1 MSTTLESLQTTLA
14 AEHAAVWV
22 FSMLGAQT
30 SESAEPE
37 LFAALTSSYTIHRSR
52 RDQLARSIRDLGVEP
67 MASSLAYE
75 VPTTE
80 GPNAAGTPEQVTAA
94 ARLVETRC
102 AATYADLVGSTY
114 GDQRSW
120 AVDALADSA
129 VRELGYR
136 GSPEI
141 FPGLSEFADR

>member
-1 MSTTLESLQTTLA
+1 MSTTLEALQTTLA
-14 AEHAAVWV
+14 AEHAAVWL

-37 LFAALTSSYTIHRSR
+37 LYAALTASYTIHRSR

-67 MASSLAYE
+67 MASSLGYE
-75 VPTTE
+75 M
-80 GPNAAGTPEQVTAA
+80 PNAAGTPEQVTAA
-94 ARLVETRC
+94 ALLVETRC

-120 AVDALADSA
+120 AIDALADSA